1 MTLVDEQRRRRR
13 SAEARQAVRVT
24 RLYGAAFKRLQPA
37 IQAVTAQAGAVEGG
51 MTGRQIVESD
61 AFRALMQQTLD
72 VFGTFGR
79 DLYNLTVEGVRMGVA
94 DGLVDAQ
101 SLILAPVK
109 AHDRERAAGMLTMPT
124 PEDVLGNVGV
134 RSDA

>member
-1 MTLVDEQRRRRR
+1 MALVDEQRRRRR

-37 IQAVTAQAGAVEGG
+37 IKAVTAQAAAVEGG
-51 MTGRQIVESD
+51 MTGRQIVESE
-61 AFRALMQQTLD
+61 AFQALMQQTLD

-79 DLYNLTVEGVRMGVA
+79 DLYNLTVEGVRTGVG
-94 DGLVDAQ
+94 DGLTDARA
-101 SLILAPVK
+101 LILEPVA

-134 RSDA
+134 RTDA

>member
-51 MTGRQIVESD
+51 MTGRQIVESE
-61 AFRALMQQTLD
+61 AFQALMQQTLD
-72 VFGTFGR
+72 VFGAFGR
-79 DLYNLTVEGVRMGVA
+79 DLYDLTVEGVRTGVT
-94 DGLVDAQ
+94 DALTDARA
-101 SLILAPVK
+101 LILEPVA
-109 AHDRERAAGMLTMPT
+109 AHDRERADGMLTMPT
-124 PEDVLGNVGV
+124 PEDVLGGVGI
-134 RSDA
+134 RADA